1 MVDRTDSA
9 FHDSLK
15 RQFEDSTDWSV
26 WRPRDGCRL
35 QLLTD
40 EDLQHAARL
49 GHAFG
54 AKVADHV
61 GGHQAGAHFVKE
73 AARVVAG
80 DPSDYDDLAAYASKI
95 RNEASRMDLAGLSK
109 IIRSKYEA
117 IVETTWS
124 TPTLPTSS
132 HLADIRSDDLNTM
145 VLSDVVVVAVEA
157 QAPYPTQGI
166 NKRGIPVALDAWNPK
181 EDGAEPADYIYIDAQ
196 LVVVES
202 DMEHP
207 DYTRPQRRL
216 PLWLFR
222 QDAGSYQEGQR
233 LRVWSVYRATP
244 PRRREKKVGEYYLD
258 SMQCLPLD
266 PRAEAECAPDVLDR
280 FRRDAD
286 RDDFLERLTTSFAPH
301 LLGSHIPKLLAWIVA
316 VGAVPMGPYRSEMHA
331 YLVGNPGTGKSEIL
345 KAMAKLRYNAA
356 YADAPGASSRGL
368 TYGQDEFQSH
378 KILRAGLMVRFDML
392 SLDELDKSSR
402 AQRQDINTIL
412 EQQIASYHKTGYDVD
427 TPVSISLLAA
437 GNPQHG
443 RWIEHEP
450 LMDNLKPIPAELIS
464 RMIVCRVERETDV
477 KSRMGHVF
485 SYLRSREAD
494 VPYTESE
501 LTQYLAR
508 ARRHV
513 PTIPDGAEK
522 LVIEFLTSFEQLA
535 QQQNTLP
542 IETRQEIELIR
553 LATAIAK
560 LRLRP
565 QVDDKCIIEAI
576 EFYKACLGSHGLKTE
591 AAPVQMSMKTGKQDM
606 ATTFYMAVEKCE
618 SFAEDKTFT
627 EADILAAMRSAS
639 NEYWPN
645 KYGAE
650 QYWERM
656 RRDRFHEP
664 TPGRFKRV

>member
-9 FHDSLK
+9 FHDALR
-15 RQFEDSTDWSV
+15 RQFEDETDWSV
-26 WRPRDGCRL
+26 WRPADGCRL
-35 QLLTD
+35 ELRTD
-40 EDLQHAARL
+40 DDLAHAARL
-49 GHAFG
+49 GHSFNT
-54 AKVADHV
+54 KVAGHV
-61 GGHQAGAHFVKE
+61 GGHQAAAHFTKE

-80 DPSDYDDLAAYASKI
+80 DPSKYANLDEYAQRIK
-95 RNEASRMDLAGLSK
+95 NEASRMDLAGLSR
-109 IIRSKYEA
+109 IIHSKYKA
-117 IVETTWS
+117 IVQTTWD
-124 TPTLPTSS
+124 TPHLPRSQ
-132 HLADIRSDDLNTM
+132 HLADIRSADLNSM
-145 VLSDVVVVAVEA
+145 VLADVVVVAVEA
-157 QAPYPTQGI
+157 QAPYPVQGI
-166 NKRGIPVALDAWNPK
+166 SKRGIAVDMADWNPK
-181 EDGAEPADYIYIDAQ
+181 EDGAEPVDYVYIDAQ

-202 DMEHP
+202 DVEHP

-222 QDAGSYQEGQR
+222 SDAGLYQEGQR

-244 PRRREKKVGEYYLD
+244 PTRKGKKVGEYYLD

-266 PRAEAECAPDVLDR
+266 PRSETECTPAVLDR

-301 LLGSHIPKLLAWIVA
+301 LLGSHIPKLLAWVVA

-450 LMDNLKPIPAELIS
+450 LMDNLQPIPAELIS

-485 SYLRSREAD
+485 SYLRSRAAD

-501 LTQYLAR
+501 LSQYLAR

-522 LVIEFLTSFEQLA
+522 LVVEFLTAFERVA
-535 QQQNTLP
+535 QEQNTLP

-560 LRLRP
+560 LRLRAE
-565 QVDDKCIIEAI
+565 VDDRCIVEAI
-576 EFYKACLGSHGLKTE
+576 EFYKACLASLGLKTE
-591 AAPVQMSMKTGKQDM
+591 AAPSQMNLRTGKQDM
-606 ATTFYMAVEKCE
+606 ATTFYAAVERCE
-618 SFAEDKTFT
+618 SFREDKTFT
-627 EADILAAMRSAS
+627 EADILAAMREAS

-645 KYGAE
+645 QYGAE

-656 RRDRFHEP
+656 RRERFHEP
-664 TPGRFKRV
+664 SPGRYKRV